1 MSVGR
6 HATAIR
12 ARFALCS
19 SVPPK
24 RLDKSPYA
32 VLLLPMPNPDPSR
45 RQFLAFLAA
54 SPLAAAAGFKA
65 GELEQFVGESPRG
78 AERALALAQQLSHQ
92 SAQPELIT
100 AAKDALDVFDFEPVA
115 QQKIPI
121 AHWGY
126 LNTGSD
132 DDGTIRAN
140 REGFSHW
147 ALRPRRLIDVG
158 KVDASVSLYGTKYA
172 TPIVINPV
180 GSQKAFHADGE
191 IAVAR
196 AAKAGNYLQV
206 LSTVATTSIED
217 CIAARGGPVWFQL
230 YHQQD
235 WARTKQMVQRAER
248 AGAPA
253 VAFTVDLLGGS
264 NRETMIRE
272 ARRDT
277 RDCIKCHLG
286 GAPLPGVSGLVDDRD
301 IRRKP
306 NLVGYDSLT
315 PIPEVGTPTW
325 EFVDR
330 LKNSTKMKV
339 LLKGIVTQEDARLAV
354 LRGVDGLFVSNHGGR
369 AENSG
374 RATINSLPDVLVGTR
389 GKIPVICDGGF
400 RRGTDIFKALALGA
414 TAVGIGR
421 PYIWGLGAFGQEG
434 VETVLAL
441 LRKELEV
448 VMKQSGTISI
458 AKITRA
464 HVDRNVHHMG
474 R

>member
-1 MSVGR
+1 MS
-6 HATAIR
+6 
-12 ARFALCS
+12 
-19 SVPPK
+19 
-24 RLDKSPYA
+24 D
-32 VLLLPMPNPDPSR
+32 PNSSR

-54 SPLAAAAGFKA
+54 SPLAAAAGFDA
-65 GELEQFVGESPRG
+65 RALQRFVGTG
-78 AERALALAQQLSHQ
+78 ADSGSRAIDLAQQLSAQSTAQ
-92 SAQPELIT
+92 SATQPALIA

-140 REGFSHW
+140 REGFERWS
-147 ALRPRRLIDVG
+147 LRPRRLIDVSTI
-158 KVDASVSLYGTKYA
+158 DSSVSLYGTKYP

-191 IAVAR
+191 LAVAR
-196 AAKAGNYLQV
+196 AAKSKDHLQV

-217 CIAARGGPVWFQL
+217 TIAARGGPVWFQL
-230 YHQQD
+230 YHQSD
-235 WARTKQMVQRAER
+235 WAITKQMVQRVER

-253 VAFTVDLLGGS
+253 IAFTVDLLGGS

-277 RDCIKCHLG
+277 RECIRCHLG
-286 GAPLPGVSGLVDDRD
+286 GAPLPGVSGRIDDRD
-301 IRRKP
+301 NRRKP
-306 NLVGYDSLT
+306 NLVDYEART

-330 LKNSTKMKV
+330 LKRSTKMKV
-339 LLKGIVTQEDARLAV
+339 LLKGIVTREDAQLAV
-354 LRGVDGLFVSNHGGR
+354 AHGVDGLFVSNHGGR
-369 AENSG
+369 AENSM
-374 RATINSLPDVLVGTR
+374 RATITSLPEVVAGVAGR
-389 GKIPVICDGGF
+389 IPIICDGGF
-400 RRGTDIFKALALGA
+400 RRGTDIFKGLALGA
-414 TAVGIGR
+414 TAIGIGR

-448 VMKQSGTISI
+448 VMKQSGTTSL

-464 HVDRNVHHMG
+464 HITPR
-474 R
+474 